1 MSDRFGIRSQR
12 SVPVPPTTCASPI
25 IAIMMPP
32 VMTPMMLTPIVVAV
46 MPSPMVLAPLIMIEP
61 RMIDITWTVP
71 RLRVV
76 GVVGWVPVSGA
87 IIPRSVA
94 IPTFFVATLQREHKE
109 HKQQSRQRHETF
121 LLHSLYPLL
130 I

>member
-32 VMTPMMLTPIVVAV
+32 VMTPMMLAPIVVVV
-46 MPSPMVLAPLIMIEP
+46 MPSPMVLAPFIMVEP

-76 GVVGWVPVSGA
+76 GVLAWLPVSEA

-94 IPTFFVATLQREHKE
+94 IPTYFAPTLHRENNEHK
-109 HKQQSRQRHETF
+109 HQNRQHHEDLPLHC
-121 LLHSLYPLL
+121 LLPLL
-130 I
+130 L

>member
-1 MSDRFGIRSQR
+1 
-12 SVPVPPTTCASPI
+12 
-25 IAIMMPP
+25 MMPP
-32 VMTPMMLTPIVVAV
+32 MVPPMMLTPIVVAV
-46 MPSPMVLAPLIMIEP
+46 MPSPMVLAQFIMVER

-109 HKQQSRQRHETF
+109 HKQQSRQRHEDF
-121 LLHSLYPLL
+121 ALHCLVPLL
-130 I
+130 IYTMLFPLGFSRISTL